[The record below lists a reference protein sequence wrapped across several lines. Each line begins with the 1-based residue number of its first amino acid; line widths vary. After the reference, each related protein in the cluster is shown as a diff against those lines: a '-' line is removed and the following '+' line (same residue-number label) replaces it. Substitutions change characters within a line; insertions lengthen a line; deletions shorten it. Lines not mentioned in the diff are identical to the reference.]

1 MSYKVQ
7 KFGDHRER
15 RNFSKTS
22 SILELN
28 NLLEIQTASYAW
40 FLKDGIDE
48 VFKDIFPIESFT
60 GKVSLSF
67 DSYSFGEPR
76 YDVKESKERM
86 VT

>member
-22 SILELN
+22 SALELSD
-28 NLLEIQTASYAW
+28 LLEIQTASYKW
-40 FLKDGIDE
+40 FLTEGIDE

-67 DSYSFGEPR
+67 
-76 YDVKESKERM
+76 
-86 VT
+86 